1 LTVLGVAVMA
11 LAGCAQDNSDP
22 AAMTPVATD
31 GADATPTA
39 GIDRGRPG
47 LPFVKQALK
56 ALKAGDAAGVAD
68 MLCPDSPDINNPD
81 PNAGPALADQRPRL
95 RLDPSEIVDQAGFVG
110 ADLLGKLDGEPIA
123 AGRIA
128 AFNEGPDGWCINNLW
143 VIP

>member
-1 LTVLGVAVMA
+1 VR
-11 LAGCAQDNSDP
+11 AGAATRKTRRETSDRL
-22 AAMTPVATD
+22 
-31 GADATPTA
+31 
-39 GIDRGRPG
+39 DRA
-47 LPFVKQALK
+47 VKQALK
-56 ALKAGDAAGVAD
+56 ALKVGDAAGVAD
-68 MLCPDSPDINNPD
+68 MMCPDSPDINNPD

-110 ADLLGKLDGEPIA
+110 ADLLGKLDGEHIA